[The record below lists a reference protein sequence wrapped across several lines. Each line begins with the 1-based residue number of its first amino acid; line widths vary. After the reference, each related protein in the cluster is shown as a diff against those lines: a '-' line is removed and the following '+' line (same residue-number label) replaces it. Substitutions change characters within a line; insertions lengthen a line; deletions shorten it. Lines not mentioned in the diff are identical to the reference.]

1 MIRKLIKEYVIITIG
16 TVLAAAS
23 IYFFMLPSG
32 VTLGSASGLALI
44 LSHLIPLPISIIT
57 LIINIVLL
65 LLGFLLVGRD
75 FGAKTVYA
83 TILMPMMLGVYE
95 TVAPNFQSLTQEP
108 ILDVLCCILL
118 LGAAQ
123 AVLFLLNASTGGLD
137 IVAKIVHK
145 YFKVGIGTA
154 LSVSGTLIALS
165 SAFFSDTKYVVL
177 GVLGTYLSG
186 LIVDKFIFGL
196 NIKRR
201 VCVISQ
207 RIDDIVDFILHDL
220 HSGATLYDGI
230 GAYDGTVHRE
240 VVTIVDKNEYRLLM
254 DFIKRVDPKAFV
266 TVYSVNEVRYQPK
279 TGAGK
284 TEEK

>member
-1 MIRKLIKEYVIITIG
+1 
-16 TVLAAAS
+16 
-23 IYFFMLPSG
+23 
-32 VTLGSASGLALI
+32 
-44 LSHLIPLPISIIT
+44 
-57 LIINIVLL
+57 
-65 LLGFLLVGRD
+65 
-75 FGAKTVYA
+75 
-83 TILMPMMLGVYE
+83 
-95 TVAPNFQSLTQEP
+95 
-108 ILDVLCCILL
+108 
-118 LGAAQ
+118 
-123 AVLFLLNASTGGLD
+123 
-137 IVAKIVHK
+137 
-145 YFKVGIGTA
+145 
-154 LSVSGTLIALS
+154 
-165 SAFFSDTKYVVL
+165 VVL